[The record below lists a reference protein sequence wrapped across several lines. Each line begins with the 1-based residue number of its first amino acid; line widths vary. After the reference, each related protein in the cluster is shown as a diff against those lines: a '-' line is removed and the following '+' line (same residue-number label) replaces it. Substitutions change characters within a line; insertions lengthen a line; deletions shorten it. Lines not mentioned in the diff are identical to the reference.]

1 MTHEIQHVRTEP
13 DGSTDNGGCTETR
26 MEGIYRY
33 LDGALNAQDFAEVK
47 AHIQDCP
54 ECQSEHDL
62 ELIIRDVVKRSCDE
76 KAPQT
81 LKTKIMQRIEQLK
94 DTEG

>member
-1 MTHEIQHVRTEP
+1 MTNETQHVRTASDDCAE
-13 DGSTDNGGCTETR
+13 NGGCTENR

-33 LDGALNAQDFAEVK
+33 LDGTLDGDDFHEVK
-47 AHIQDCP
+47 THIENCIA
-54 ECQSEHDL
+54 CQSEHDL

-76 KAPQT
+76 KAPES

-94 DTEG
+94 GADA